1 MMCWPPSKCTSSHRT
16 LLQCVL
22 CCVMC
27 LFAQTADSQD
37 AVPGIHASSDH
48 APEIYGAIYVLGS
61 LAKNR
66 NLNLGGEELPSTT
79 VRDGAG
85 AGFRAGVFPAF
96 TGYVV
101 GIQAESFGLGH
112 ELSAPASMG
121 SSGIQSGRGT
131 LLAWT
136 TMVSLLVQYPG
147 RLIKPYVGVGVG
159 WSSSFLLDA
168 QLMQGAVTQTGT
180 LRDTG
185 LAFQYFAGL
194 RAHVTDSVFVFGEYK
209 YFASRYQ
216 WGGSLEPSLDLRT
229 NIVAIG
235 VGLSF

>member
-1 MMCWPPSKCTSSHRT
+1 
-16 LLQCVL
+16 
-22 CCVMC
+22 MC

-37 AVPGIHASSDH
+37 AVPGIYASDH
-48 APEIYGAIYVLGS
+48 GPEIYGAIFVLGS

-66 NLNLGGEELPSTT
+66 NLNVGAEELPSTT
-79 VRDGAG
+79 VRNGG
-85 AGFRAGVFPAF
+85 GGGFRAGVFPAF
-96 TGYVV
+96 TGYIV

-112 ELSAPASMG
+112 EMSAPASMG

-147 RLIKPYVGVGVG
+147 KVLKPYIGIGAG
-159 WSSSFLLDA
+159 WSSSFLVDA
-168 QLMQGAVTQTGT
+168 TLTKGAMTQTGT
-180 LRDTG
+180 LRDTS
-185 LAFQYFAGL
+185 LALQYVAGL
-194 RAHVTDSVFVFGEYK
+194 RTYVTESFFVFGEYK

-229 NIVAIG
+229 HIVAIG

>member
-1 MMCWPPSKCTSSHRT
+1 MC
-16 LLQCVL
+16 V
-22 CCVMC
+22 
-27 LFAQTADSQD
+27 FAQTADGHD
-37 AVPGIHASSDH
+37 AVSGIQPSSDH
-48 APEIYGAIYVLGS
+48 GPEIYGAIYVLGS

-66 NLNLGGEELPSTT
+66 NLNVGGEELPSTT
-79 VRDGAG
+79 VRNGAG
-85 AGFRAGVFPAF
+85 GGFRAGVFPAF
-96 TGYVV
+96 TGYIV

-112 ELSAPASMG
+112 EVSAPASMG

-147 RLIKPYVGVGVG
+147 KVLKPYIGIGAG
-159 WSSSFLLDA
+159 WSSSFLVDA
-168 QLMQGAVTQTGT
+168 TLTKGAMTQTGT
-180 LRDTG
+180 LQDTS
-185 LAFQYFAGL
+185 LALQYVAGL
-194 RAHVTDSVFVFGEYK
+194 RTYVTESLFVFGEYK

-229 NIVAIG
+229 HIVAIG

>member
-1 MMCWPPSKCTSSHRT
+1 
-16 LLQCVL
+16 
-22 CCVMC
+22 MC
-27 LFAQTADSQD
+27 LFAQTADGQD
-37 AVPGIHASSDH
+37 AVSGIQPSSDH
-48 APEIYGAIYVLGS
+48 GPEIYGAIYVLGS

-66 NLNLGGEELPSTT
+66 NLNVGGEELPSTT
-79 VRDGAG
+79 VRNGAG
-85 AGFRAGVFPAF
+85 GGYRAGVFPAF
-96 TGYVV
+96 TGYIV

-112 ELSAPASMG
+112 EVSAPASMG

-147 RLIKPYVGVGVG
+147 RLMKPYVGVGVG

-168 QLMQGAVTQTGT
+168 QLMKGAVTQTGT
-180 LRDTG
+180 LRDTSV
-185 LAFQYFAGL
+185 AFQYFAGL
-194 RAHVTDSVFVFGEYK
+194 RAYVTESVFVFGEYK